1 MDPEV
6 LAFLNRIS
14 RSIGI
19 ALVIMVLNS
28 TIGIMWGYAYVEDHW
43 KWSNTFFYIF
53 ASISLVTLFYTLY
66 KIWGPHLKKD

>member
-28 TIGIMWGYAYVEDHW
+28 TMGIMWGYAYVEDHW

-53 ASISLVTLFYTLY
+53 ASISLATLFYTLY

>member
-66 KIWGPHLKKD
+66 KIWWPHLKKD

>member
-19 ALVIMVLNS
+19 ALLIMVLNS

>member
-19 ALVIMVLNS
+19 ALLIMVLNS

-43 KWSNTFFYIF
+43 KWSNTLYYIF
-53 ASISLVTLFYTLY
+53 ASISLVALFYALY

>member
-53 ASISLVTLFYTLY
+53 ASISLVTLFYALY

>member
-28 TIGIMWGYAYVEDHW
+28 TLGIMWGYAFVEDHW
-43 KWSNTFFYIF
+43 KWSNTLFYIF
-53 ASISLVTLFYTLY
+53 AITSLFGLFYALY
-66 KIWGPHLKKD
+66 KIWGAHLKND